1 MRAKHIDK
9 LEKGIGEI
17 WEEVLSLHGMN
28 PEANGTK
35 FRQTCRLI
43 EGKLGEL
50 LENWKLAIGE
60 MDREH
65 WTVERDEEGEK
76 EDEELREHLNYISGL
91 RKVLSLQAQAE
102 GTQGR

>member
-1 MRAKHIDK
+1 MKAKHIDK
-9 LEKGIGEI
+9 LEEGIGAI
-17 WEEVLSLHGMN
+17 WEKVLSLHGMN

-43 EGKLGEL
+43 EGELGEL

-60 MDREH
+60 MDRER
-65 WTVERDEEGEK
+65 WTVERDEEEEK
-76 EDEELREHLNYISGL
+76 EDAEFREHLDYMSGL